1 MKKGL
6 IVAFGLMAV
15 VLLSGCGSKDDG
27 NKAGNSVW
35 GGKSIDNMYEGVSF
49 TLDELDS
56 LEERLFPVSYS
67 YTTYNKEDWS
77 ITDFWE
83 YIYQTGDNHLL
94 PIEEKLVDREVSSSE
109 VKNGMVYS
117 MVDAKL
123 DENNV
128 VSILYINNPET
139 LKYSFATLYA
149 ENETTLY
156 TFSY

>member
-6 IVAFGLMAV
+6 ILAFGLMAV
-15 VLLSGCGSKDDG
+15 VLLSGCGNKKVDDVE
-27 NKAGNSVW
+27 A
-35 GGKSIDNMYEGVSF
+35 GKSLDNLYEGLSF

-67 YTTYNKEDWS
+67 YTTYKKEDWS
-77 ITDFWE
+77 ISEFGDYAYQPDDE
-83 YIYQTGDNHLL
+83 YLL
-94 PIEEKLVDREVSSSE
+94 PIEEELVERELSSSE

-123 DENNV
+123 KSGDS

-139 LKYSFATLYA
+139 MKYSFATVYGG
-149 ENETTLY
+149 EQTTLY